1 MSNKMKRVSLKHLLK
16 KEFCLFLTSFID
28 IGCINSYPVAS
39 GCIVNSCKEA
49 KVKQEPKDR
58 KLLSPLQKSRANPHS
73 HLKLP
78 DRGTHSLWM
87 SEPSH
92 SWCSVHAWFKHG
104 KGDTLI
110 WVATLVIDIH
120 TFSVHH
126 RPPQYL
132 PSTTERGG
140 NKGRK
145 IFCIYVS
152 VNSARE
158 TDQTFIYSAFQD
170 TSRHYVIV
178 AQILVSPSP
187 TYSH

>member
-1 MSNKMKRVSLKHLLK
+1 M
-16 KEFCLFLTSFID
+16 
-28 IGCINSYPVAS
+28 
-39 GCIVNSCKEA
+39 
-49 KVKQEPKDR
+49 
-58 KLLSPLQKSRANPHS
+58 
-73 HLKLP
+73 
-78 DRGTHSLWM
+78 
-87 SEPSH
+87 
-92 SWCSVHAWFKHG
+92 
-104 KGDTLI
+104 
-110 WVATLVIDIH
+110 ATLVIDIH